1 MGHEMK
7 LGRKGYTL
15 VELLAVSVLALTLLT
30 VAVAGFRT
38 WVTPATADRAVSD
51 FEAEL
56 TRLRAYSLS
65 RGCHT
70 RLRAIEDAQGDL
82 IVAERMDVGDEGL
95 SRSWRIISP
104 TGCLERTAI
113 SPRQVFFRPDGSCAT
128 NMDALFEDA
137 EFSSYTF
144 SLIGR
149 KAGSEDPVVND
160 QIVIS
165 ARSGLTGRKESR

>member
-1 MGHEMK
+1 MK
-7 LGRKGYTL
+7 PGSKGYTL

-56 TRLRAYSLS
+56 ARLRAYSLS

-70 RLRAIEDAQGDL
+70 RLNAIEDTQGDL

-95 SRSWRIISP
+95 SRSWRLISP
-104 TGCLERTAI
+104 TGRLERAAVM
-113 SPRQVFFRPDGSCAT
+113 PRQIFFRPDGSCTT
-128 NMDALFEDA
+128 NIDALFDDA
-137 EFSSYTF
+137 EFASYTF
-144 SLIGR
+144 SLLGS
-149 KAGSEDPVVND
+149 KAGSSD
-160 QIVIS
+160 QIVNNQLVIS
-165 ARSGLTGRKESR
+165 ARSGLIGRKESQ